1 MDNEIY
7 TNEVE
12 SIAEAVYQEVRDYGG
27 ELHELASQAVDG
39 HQWIIYTAYH
49 AEIISCATEP
59 DAYQDVYTDADLGRL
74 VAEGGVSAAT
84 QAQAFFAFEQDVN
97 AALYELTDKYKFTA
111 WRGGLTDLNGVW
123 A

>member
-1 MDNEIY
+1 MNTIITQREY

-49 AEIISCATEP
+49 AEILDCATNL
-59 DAYQDVYTDADLGRL
+59 DAYHDVYSDADIGRL
-74 VAEGGVSAAT
+74 VAESGISAAI

-97 AALYELTDKYKFTA
+97 AALYELAEKYKFTA
-111 WRGGLTDLNGVW
+111 WVDGVW